1 MMRSQNRQYSF
12 CGDKSLVAVLILL
25 VTFWSG
31 CDLPWEPGPMPTEL
45 IETEFEKGLNVFGL
59 LRDDGISGS
68 SFIRV
73 EQAIKVD
80 EFNDTMSV
88 DIRSADVT
96 IMHNASSATYSFQFE
111 EDTARGNLFF
121 NPDFTPAEGETY
133 TLTVKAESFPT
144 VTASTTIPQRPS
156 IKNLSF
162 LEELYEFDLIM
173 TEDTGM
179 YEVYLFLESGYA
191 VNQRVIND
199 GQSSKS
205 VTLKI
210 PDGYGLPYLL
220 NIYGYD
226 PQLTEYTN
234 AAVTLRW
241 NTYQETV
248 TTVEGGYGVL
258 GSVTVATLFL
268 GET

>member
-1 MMRSQNRQYSF
+1 MMRSQNRYLSF
-12 CGDKSLVAVLILL
+12 CGDKSWVAVLILL
-25 VTFWSG
+25 VAFWSG

-73 EQAIKVD
+73 ERAIKVD

-88 DIRSADVT
+88 DIRNADVT

-121 NPDFTPAEGETY
+121 NPYFTPAEGETY

-144 VTASTTIPQRPS
+144 IFASATIPQRPGIENS
-156 IKNLSF
+156 SF
-162 LEELYEFDLIM
+162 SEKSYNFDLVM

-179 YEVYLFLESGYA
+179 YEVYLFLKGGSA
-191 VNQRVIND
+191 VYEKVIND
-199 GQSSKS
+199 GQQKKKLS
-205 VTLKI
+205 LKI
-210 PDGYGLPYLL
+210 PDGYGSPYLL

-248 TTVEGGYGVL
+248 TTVEGGYGAF
-258 GSVTVATLFL
+258 GAVTVFSSWLNP
-268 GET
+268 

>member
-1 MMRSQNRQYSF
+1 
-12 CGDKSLVAVLILL
+12 
-25 VTFWSG
+25 
-31 CDLPWEPGPMPTEL
+31 MPTEL

-59 LRDDGISGS
+59 LRDDGILGS

-73 EQAIKVD
+73 ERAIEVD

-96 IMHNASSATYSFQFE
+96 IMHNASSAAYSFQFE
-111 EDTARGNLFF
+111 EDTSRGNLFF
-121 NPDFTPAEGETY
+121 NPYFTPAEGETY

-144 VTASTTIPQRPS
+144 IFASTTIPQRPGIQNS
-156 IKNLSF
+156 SF
-162 LEELYEFDLIM
+162 SENFFNFDLIM

-179 YEVYLFLESGYA
+179 YEVYLFLEGSGA
-191 VNQRVIND
+191 VYEKVIND
-199 GQSSKS
+199 GNQKKKLS
-205 VTLKI
+205 LKI
-210 PDGYGLPYLL
+210 PDSYGSPYLL

-226 PQLTEYTN
+226 PKLTEYTN

-248 TTVEGGYGVL
+248 TTVEGGYGAF
-258 GSVTVATLFL
+258 GAVTVFSSWLNP
-268 GET
+268 

>member
-1 MMRSQNRQYSF
+1 MMRSINRHFSF
-12 CGDKSLVAVLILL
+12 CGDKLLVAVLILL
-25 VTFWSG
+25 STFWSG
-31 CDLPWEPGPMPTEL
+31 CDLPWEPGPMPTKL
-45 IETEFEKGLNVFGL
+45 IETEFEKGLNIFGI
-59 LRDDGISGS
+59 LREDGISGS

-73 EQAIKVD
+73 ERAIEVD

-88 DIRSADVT
+88 DIHSADVT
-96 IMHNASSATYSFQFE
+96 IMHNASSATYTFQFE

-121 NPDFTPAEGETY
+121 NPYFAPAEGETY

-144 VTASTTIPQRPS
+144 VFALATIPQRPGIQNS
-156 IKNLSF
+156 SF
-162 LEELYEFDLIM
+162 SEKSYNFDLVM

-179 YEVYLFLESGYA
+179 YEVYLFLEGGYS
-191 VNQRVIND
+191 VYQRVIND
-199 GQSSKS
+199 GQQKKKLS
-205 VTLKI
+205 LKI
-210 PDGYGLPYLL
+210 PDGYGSPYLL

-248 TTVEGGYGVL
+248 TTVEGGYGTF
-258 GSVTVATLFL
+258 GAVTVFRSWLNP
-268 GET
+268 

>member
-1 MMRSQNRQYSF
+1 MVKSENKHFPF
-12 CGDKSLVAVLILL
+12 CGDKSRVGVLILL
-25 VTFWSG
+25 VTIWTG
-31 CDLPWEPGPMPTEL
+31 CDLPWEPGPMPTKL

-73 EQAIKVD
+73 ESAIEVD

-88 DIRSADVT
+88 GIRSADVT

-111 EDTARGNLFF
+111 EDTTRGNLFF
-121 NPDFTPAEGETY
+121 NSYFTPTEGETY

-144 VTASTTIPQRPS
+144 IFASATIPQRPGIQNS
-156 IKNLSF
+156 SF
-162 LEELYEFDLIM
+162 SEKSYNFDLIM

-179 YEVYLFLESGYA
+179 YEVYLFLKGGGAIYEK
-191 VNQRVIND
+191 VIND
-199 GQSSKS
+199 GNQKKKLS
-205 VTLKI
+205 LKI

-248 TTVEGGYGVL
+248 TTVEGGYGTF
-258 GSVTVATLFL
+258 GAVTVFSSWLNP
-268 GET
+268 

>member
-1 MMRSQNRQYSF
+1 
-12 CGDKSLVAVLILL
+12 
-25 VTFWSG
+25 
-31 CDLPWEPGPMPTEL
+31 
-45 IETEFEKGLNVFGL
+45 
-59 LRDDGISGS
+59 
-68 SFIRV
+68 
-73 EQAIKVD
+73 
-80 EFNDTMSV
+80 
-88 DIRSADVT
+88 
-96 IMHNASSATYSFQFE
+96 
-111 EDTARGNLFF
+111 
-121 NPDFTPAEGETY
+121 
-133 TLTVKAESFPT
+133 

>member
-1 MMRSQNRQYSF
+1 
-12 CGDKSLVAVLILL
+12 
-25 VTFWSG
+25 
-31 CDLPWEPGPMPTEL
+31 MPTEL

-73 EQAIKVD
+73 ERAIEVD

-96 IMHNASSATYSFQFE
+96 IMHNASSAAYSFQFE
-111 EDTARGNLFF
+111 EDTSRGNLFF
-121 NPDFTPAEGETY
+121 NPYFTPAEGETY

-144 VTASTTIPQRPS
+144 IFASTTIPQRPG
-156 IKNLSF
+156 IQNPSF
-162 LEELYEFDLIM
+162 SENFFIFDLIM

-179 YEVYLFLESGYA
+179 YEVYLILEGGRAAYEK
-191 VNQRVIND
+191 VIND
-199 GQSSKS
+199 GNQKKKLS
-205 VTLKI
+205 LKI
-210 PDGYGLPYLL
+210 PDSYGSPYLL

-226 PQLTEYTN
+226 PKLAEYTN

-241 NTYQETV
+241 NTYQEMV
-248 TTVEGGYGVL
+248 TTVEGGYGTF
-258 GSVTVATLFL
+258 GAVTVFSSWLNR
-268 GET
+268 

>member
-1 MMRSQNRQYSF
+1 MMRSKNRYLSF
-12 CGDKSLVAVLILL
+12 CGGKSLVAVLILL
-25 VTFWSG
+25 VIFWSG

-73 EQAIKVD
+73 ERAIEVD

-88 DIRSADVT
+88 DIRNADVT
-96 IMHNASSATYSFQFE
+96 IMHNASSAAYSFHFE
-111 EDTARGNLFF
+111 EDTSRGNLFF
-121 NPDFTPAEGETY
+121 NPYFTPVEGETY

-144 VTASTTIPQRPS
+144 IFASATIPQRPGIQNS
-156 IKNLSF
+156 SF
-162 LEELYEFDLIM
+162 SEKSFNFDLIM

-179 YEVYLFLESGYA
+179 YEVYLFLEGGGAIYEK
-191 VNQRVIND
+191 VIND
-199 GQSSKS
+199 GNQKKKLF
-205 VTLKI
+205 LKI
-210 PDGYGLPYLL
+210 PDSYGSPYLL

-226 PQLTEYTN
+226 PKLTEYTN

-241 NTYQETV
+241 NTYQEMV
-248 TTVEGGYGVL
+248 TTVEGGYGTF
-258 GSVTVATLFL
+258 GAVTVFSSWLNR
-268 GET
+268 

>member
-1 MMRSQNRQYSF
+1 MMKSINRHFSF

-96 IMHNASSATYSFQFE
+96 IMHNASSATYLFQFE

-121 NPDFTPAEGETY
+121 NPYFTPAEGETY

-248 TTVEGGYGVL
+248 TTVEGGYGTF
-258 GSVTVATLFL
+258 GAVTVFSSWLNP
-268 GET
+268 

>member
-1 MMRSQNRQYSF
+1 MMKSINRHFSF
-12 CGDKSLVAVLILL
+12 CGDKSLVAVFILL
-25 VTFWSG
+25 GTFWSG

-73 EQAIKVD
+73 ERAIKVN

>member
-1 MMRSQNRQYSF
+1 MMKSQDRHLSF
-12 CGDKSLVAVLILL
+12 CSDKLWVAVLILL

-59 LRDDGISGS
+59 LRDDGMSGS

-73 EQAIKVD
+73 ERAIEVD
-80 EFNDTMSV
+80 EYSDTMSA

-96 IMHNASSATYSFQFE
+96 IIHDESSATYTFQFE
-111 EDTARGNLFF
+111 EDTTRGNLFF
-121 NPDFTPAEGETY
+121 NPYFIPAEGETY

-144 VTASTTIPQRPS
+144 IFASATIPQRPG
-156 IKNLSF
+156 IKNSSF
-162 LEELYEFDLIM
+162 SEKFYNFDLVM

-179 YEVYLFLESGYA
+179 YEVYLFLEGGSA
-191 VNQRVIND
+191 VYEKVIND
-199 GQSSKS
+199 GQKKKKLS
-205 VTLKI
+205 LKI
-210 PDGYGLPYLL
+210 PDGYGSPYLL

-248 TTVEGGYGVL
+248 TTVEGGYGTFGAV
-258 GSVTVATLFL
+258 SVSSYWLNQ
-268 GET
+268 